1 VAVALADALADL
13 RTLLLDPTR
22 LVRAVAAGRRHGLPP
37 PALPRVELRPVDLK
51 AGRRLLVAEWDGT
64 QTTTSHVEPGAEA
77 EARVDALL
85 AEPYGN
91 WHVETVDETVQLRVT
106 KKGAAQVHRAAAQRA
121 QRTGHD
127 RVRTRVLADEDPL
140 FAALDADAD
149 KRRQVE
155 AFLRLLDPVL
165 PASGERPTGI
175 VDLGC
180 GNAALTFAAY
190 RHLTDGLGREARVVG
205 VDVKAQAREHN
216 EATAAQL
223 GWSGTVTFVEAG
235 IVDAEVELAPAA
247 LDVVL
252 ALHAC
257 DTATDD
263 ALARAVRW
271 GAPVVLAAPCCHHD
285 IQRQLTAAK
294 PPEPYAALVRH
305 GILRERFAD
314 VLTDTVRAELLR
326 LLGYRVEVLEFI
338 GSQHTPRNTLIRAV
352 RTGAAPDASR
362 ARDYVELTAQWQ
374 VQPRLAVLLADEL
387 QPVLV
392 GA

>member
-1 VAVALADALADL
+1 MPEPLSDALVGIRA
-13 RTLLLDPTR
+13 TLLDPEG
-22 LVRAVAAGRRHGLPP
+22 LVRAVGAGRRHGQPLPV
-37 PALPRVELRPVDLK
+37 ASRVELRPVDLK
-51 AGRRLLVAEWDGT
+51 GGRRLLVAEWDGT
-64 QTTTSHVEPGAEA
+64 QTTTSHAEYGPEA

-85 AEPYGN
+85 RQPYGN
-91 WHVETVDETVQLRVT
+91 WHVESVDATVQLRVT
-106 KKGAAQVHRAAAQRA
+106 KKGAAQVHRSPA
-121 QRTGHD
+121 QRTQRTEHD
-127 RVRTRVLADEDPL
+127 RARSRVLADEDPL

-165 PASGERPTGI
+165 PVVADRPVGL

-190 RHLTDGLGREARVVG
+190 RHLTGGLGREALVVG
-205 VDVKAQAREHN
+205 VDVKTQAREHN
-216 EATAAQL
+216 ESVAAGL
-223 GWSGTVTFVEAG
+223 GWSESVTFVEAG
-235 IVDAEVELAPAA
+235 IVDAEVA
-247 LDVVL
+247 LDGIDVVL

-271 GAPVVLAAPCCHHD
+271 GAPVILAAPCCHHD
-285 IQRQLTAAK
+285 LQRQLTASSAP

-314 VLTDTVRAELLR
+314 VLTDVVRAELLR
-326 LLGYRVEVLEFI
+326 LFGYRVEVLEFI

-352 RTGAAPDASR
+352 RTGAAPDRGR
-362 ARDYVELTAQWQ
+362 ARDYRALTTQWH
-374 VQPRLAVLLADEL
+374 VLPRLEVLLADEL
-387 QPVLV
+387 APVL
-392 GA
+392 GPA